1 MTNKRPELEDVR
13 PCYSSDLEDTGNG
26 KHEPPPS
33 HKDANHPSLN
43 YPLPPRPVVTGSM
56 SHLNDDQENQN
67 GKGEQNGHSSK
78 NTFTPY
84 QKTHIEQQI
93 IDRIDYHFEGL
104 RTEMSKMIEEQM
116 QHVFKSLR
124 ESTKT
129 RNGHKATG
137 FLRKVLK

>member
-56 SHLNDDQENQN
+56 SHLNDDQPKQWFESILKLHVMNPPPVATLMVDC
-67 GKGEQNGHSSK
+67 KK
-78 NTFTPY
+78 N
-84 QKTHIEQQI
+84 
-93 IDRIDYHFEGL
+93 
-104 RTEMSKMIEEQM
+104 
-116 QHVFKSLR
+116 FKP
-124 ESTKT
+124 
-129 RNGHKATG
+129 
-137 FLRKVLK
+137 